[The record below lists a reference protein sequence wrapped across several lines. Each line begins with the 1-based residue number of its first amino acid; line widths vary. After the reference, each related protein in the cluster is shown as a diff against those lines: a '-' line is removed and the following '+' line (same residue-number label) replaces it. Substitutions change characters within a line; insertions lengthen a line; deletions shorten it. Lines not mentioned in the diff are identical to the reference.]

1 MLAPEQHLANTYV
14 GTPYYMSP
22 EIVSDLSYTHKSDIW
37 SLGCIIYELCQLSP
51 PFNAKTQLSLIDK
64 IRSGQYQPVSHSY
77 SAELRNVIDMCLRV
91 DPARRPDTAEL
102 LEMDVFKLMRKEREL
117 VLLHRQL
124 ALREKRVQA
133 REEEVVRKEEQIFL
147 QAEEMREEYDAHC
160 MRLHAEI
167 GASLQAKWEVL
178 AQKEIRRQ
186 VDMQVAARLDV
197 ELERKIRELDLVPR
211 VHRDI
216 SPTTNASSIES
227 SRAPSGT
234 HFVWQDV
241 VPGSP
246 MDITMASPS
255 VQNTPGRRP
264 HLMSEEP
271 PKLAPMPPPDTN
283 GRAMGPPPSPT
294 RGLHR
299 TMLADMT
306 NFGPLADSRP
316 PTNGPRRNA
325 SSAFPNGSPVR
336 LGPPRRIG
344 LQRAGTTG
352 HLPAH
357 HDHKDWFGLGDRG
370 SGADDGKSSSAVVAK
385 SIIEINRE
393 KRASDPALPPRC
405 DLDLKERGKWSSDP
419 APQWDPQSPDAPSP
433 FKKYL

>member
-1 MLAPEQHLANTYV
+1 MLAPEQHLASTYV

-22 EIVSDLSYTHKSDIW
+22 EIVSDLSYTHKSDMW

-51 PFNAKTQLSLIDK
+51 PFNAKTQWSLIDK
-64 IRSGQYQPVSHSY
+64 IKSGQYQPISNSY
-77 SAELRNVIDMCLRV
+77 SAELRSVIDMCLRV

-133 REEEVVRKEEQIFL
+133 REEEAVRKEEQIFL
-147 QAEEMREEYDAHC
+147 QAEEMREEYEARS
-160 MRLHAEI
+160 MQLHAEI
-167 GASLQAKWEVL
+167 SATLQAKWEVL

-186 VDMQVAARLDV
+186 VDMQVATSLDV
-197 ELERKIRELDLVPR
+197 ELARRIQELDLVPR
-211 VHRDI
+211 GQRDI
-216 SPTTNASSIES
+216 PPTTNASLES
-227 SRAPSGT
+227 SRALPGP
-234 HFVWQDV
+234 HFVYQDV
-241 VPGSP
+241 MVPGSP
-246 MDITMASPS
+246 MDIIMASPS

-271 PKLAPMPPPDTN
+271 PKLAPMAQPDTN
-283 GRAMGPPPSPT
+283 GGAMGPPPSPI
-294 RGLHR
+294 RGQQHR
-299 TMLADMT
+299 AMLADMT

-316 PTNGPRRNA
+316 PENGLRRNA
-325 SSAFPNGSPVR
+325 TSAFPNGSPVR
-336 LGPPRRIG
+336 LVPLRRNG

-352 HLPAH
+352 LLHQ
-357 HDHKDWFGLGDRG
+357 DHKDWFGLGDGG

-393 KRASDPALPPRC
+393 KRASDPPRC
-405 DLDLKERGKWSSDP
+405 DLGLRERGKRSSSSDP

-433 FKKYL
+433 FKKDL